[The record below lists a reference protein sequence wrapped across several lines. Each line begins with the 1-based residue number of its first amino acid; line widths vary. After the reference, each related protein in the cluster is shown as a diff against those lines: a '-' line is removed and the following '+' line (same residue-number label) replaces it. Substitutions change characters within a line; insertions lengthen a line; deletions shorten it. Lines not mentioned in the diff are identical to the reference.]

1 MKNRTKSLYD
11 EWSRIDA
18 MRKPGKTL
26 LARKRRIGVALI
38 RTRAIEDREL
48 SKLSAQLKK
57 L

>member
-11 EWSRIDA
+11 EWSRIDS
-18 MRKPGKTL
+18 MRKPGKAL
-26 LARKRRIGVALI
+26 LVRKRRIGAALT

-48 SKLSAQLKK
+48 AKLSAQLKK